1 MVAVSAPA
9 GMPCRQWSAVIV
21 GGVWPHTDPASWQSA
36 SEAQHSKGVE
46 LLDCADQIRSIANQ
60 VAGEQS
66 GDAITGFY
74 DACYR
79 NAATCTS
86 QVDQYFAMA
95 RVSDEVGRLLAGLRE
110 DLDDLDA
117 RAHAEIDK
125 IMQAMASGSLN
136 PVLGYPQLYATVAQA
151 RGDATAISDKATAAI
166 TAQGASI
173 GIGDN
178 PNGNP
183 STPHESPA
191 PATESSNAAN
201 EMSAGW
207 RRGPATKDAPAP
219 KDAPHSADRTNGEAG
234 SRGHDIGEDKGT
246 AKAGTDSDSSS
257 RGDNINDAGS
267 HAPREMSTG
276 HKQHDLGDSAG
287 TPSALSPPMSMPGL
301 GSGSSG
307 TPSMPSAGSS
317 GLGSGGLNMPSTPA
331 ASAPA
336 GLGGGGLPSQ
346 GLSSPAGL
354 GGSGL
359 SGGGGPGPMASSSDF
374 SRGLNAGL
382 GGPAAPFAAPVSPP
396 PSTAAGSAGPAGG
409 LSSAPPPVAAAA
421 GGPAAAGPAVAP
433 GPAMGPGSAVGAS
446 GVPAG
451 PLPPFGSDVP
461 RTAASTAAAVS
472 PAAGPPAP
480 AGPAAGGGSTGQVA
494 PLPPGVVGS
503 GVGASAGAATEGV
516 RSSLPDPLLDS
527 ASQLVY
533 QLLHDSRMY
542 PYMDWCVGVFRT
554 SSGIETVIVNSEG
567 SGYIPTGVFVPR
579 SARMLFADGGLPQ
592 EFRARWFSWANP
604 AETMLAYAELVAEH
618 RRDIDLW
625 ALAVS
630 TECGGSSMP
639 ARSVIQHF
647 EDCSRSLSPIAEH
660 TPASQ
665 LDDTH
670 AHRLETMDRAL
681 YSRLT
686 GFGDGP
692 LPDRSEAWRTTAA
705 AAQLALDR
713 AGAILDLAVP
723 PVIREVFDRLGAG
736 LPVSHDR
743 WGKLLS
749 EANLAAGKASGLR
762 PGWFDSNGVASPY
775 VRACHDLARLM
786 ELLLL
791 WNPDNSQDGTV
802 KYPEIA
808 YLAIQIENTPNG
820 GWDNAS
826 SSSE

>member
-1 MVAVSAPA
+1 MVAVTAPA
-9 GMPCRQWSAVIV
+9 GMPCRQFSAAIV
-21 GGVWPHTDPASWQSA
+21 GGVWPHTDPASFQSA
-36 SEAQHSKGVE
+36 SEAQHGKGVE
-46 LLDCADQIRSIANQ
+46 LLGCAEQIRSVAAQ

-66 GDAITGFY
+66 GDAITGFC
-74 DACYR
+74 DACHR
-79 NAATCTS
+79 SAATCT
-86 QVDQYFAMA
+86 QQADEYFSMA

-110 DLDDLDA
+110 DLDDLDT

-125 IMQAMASGSLN
+125 IMRAMASGSLN
-136 PVLGYPQLYATVAQA
+136 PVLAGQQIMAIVAQA
-151 RGDATAISDKATAAI
+151 RRDAAALSTKATAAI
-166 TAQGASI
+166 SAQGSGI
-173 GIGDN
+173 GLGDN
-178 PNGNP
+178 PAKPGSGNP
-183 STPHESPA
+183 SAPPDKCTPDS
-191 PATESSNAAN
+191 AN
-201 EMSAGW
+201 GMSAGW
-207 RRGPATKDAPAP
+207 RRGPAMKDAPAP
-219 KDAPHSADRTNGEAG
+219 KDAPRDGTDKGAG
-234 SRGHDIGEDKGT
+234 RHKQDIGEGKGPGQDST
-246 AKAGTDSDSSS
+246 KPGGTSDESSQGDFSGTGNRLPGESGAGQ
-257 RGDNINDAGS
+257 R
-267 HAPREMSTG
+267 
-276 HKQHDLGDSAG
+276 KHDLGDSAAG

-317 GLGSGGLNMPSTPA
+317 GLGGSGLNMPSTPA
-331 ASAPA
+331 ASTPA

-382 GGPAAPFAAPVSPP
+382 GGPAAPFAPPVSPP

-433 GPAMGPGSAVGAS
+433 GPAMGAGSAVGAS

-604 AETMLAYAELVAEH
+604 AETMLAYAELAADH
-618 RRDIDLW
+618 REDIDLW

-630 TECGGSSMP
+630 ADDGGSSMP

-660 TPASQ
+660 TPVSQ

-705 AAQLALDR
+705 AAQLALAR
-713 AGAILDLAVP
+713 AGAIPDLAVP
-723 PVIREVFDRLGAG
+723 PTIREVLD
-736 LPVSHDR
+736 
-743 WGKLLS
+743 LLS
-749 EANLAAGKASGLR
+749 QGQPVPSGRWQDLEAAHIAVVTTGAGLR
-762 PGWFDSNGVASPY
+762 PGRMGVDTA
-775 VRACHDLARLM
+775 VRAHVLAYHDLARLI

-791 WNPDNSQDGTV
+791 WRRESIA
-802 KYPEIA
+802 YPEIA
-808 YLAIQIENTPNG
+808 YLAGQIHLTPRAAG
-820 GWDNAS
+820 A
-826 SSSE
+826 

>member
-1 MVAVSAPA
+1 MVAVTNPA
-9 GMPCRQWSAVIV
+9 GMPCREWSAAIV
-21 GGVWPHTDPASWQSA
+21 GGVWPHTDPSSWASA
-36 SEAQHSKGVE
+36 SEAQHSKAVE
-46 LLDCADQIRSIANQ
+46 LLDCADAIRSIAAQ
-60 VAGEQS
+60 AEGEQS
-66 GDAITGFY
+66 GDAITGFC

-86 QVDQYFAMA
+86 QADQYFAMS
-95 RVSDEVGRLLAGLRE
+95 RVTEEVGRLLAGLRE

-125 IMQAMASGSLN
+125 IMQAMALN
-136 PVLGYPQLYATVAQA
+136 PVVAQQQIAAIVAQA
-151 RGDATAISDKATAAI
+151 RRDATALSSKATAAI
-166 TAQGASI
+166 SAQGNLI
-173 GIGDN
+173 GIGEN
-178 PNGNP
+178 PTAPSNGTP
-183 STPHESPA
+183 SA
-191 PATESSNAAN
+191 PAEKCTPDSAKG
-201 EMSAGW
+201 MSAGW
-207 RRGPATKDAPAP
+207 RRGPAP
-219 KDAPHSADRTNGEAG
+219 KDAPRDNDSTKGGPLRREHN
-234 SRGHDIGEDKGT
+234 IGEDKSSGSKT
-246 AKAGTDSDSSS
+246 GSDNSSQGDIAGTGNRLPGESDAV
-257 RGDNINDAGS
+257 RKEHNVGADA
-267 HAPREMSTG
+267 A
-276 HKQHDLGDSAG
+276 AG
-287 TPSALSPPMSMPGL
+287 TPSAIPPPMSMPSL

-317 GLGSGGLNMPSTPA
+317 GLGGSGLNMPSTPA
-331 ASAPA
+331 ASTPA

-382 GGPAAPFAAPVSPP
+382 GGPAAPFAPPVSPP

-433 GPAMGPGSAVGAS
+433 GPAMGAGSAVGAS

-542 PYMDWCVGVFRT
+542 PLMDWCVGVFRT

-567 SGYIPTGVFVPR
+567 SGYIPTDVFVPR

-604 AETMLAYAELVAEH
+604 AETMLAYAELAAD
-618 RRDIDLW
+618 RREDIDLW

-630 TECGGSSMP
+630 TDCGGSSMP

-647 EDCSRSLSPIAEH
+647 EDCSRPLSPIAEH

-681 YSRLT
+681 FSRLT

-692 LPDRSEAWRTTAA
+692 VPDRSEAWRTTAA
-705 AAQLALDR
+705 AAQLALAR
-713 AGAILDLAVP
+713 AGGIPDLAVP
-723 PVIREVFDRLGAG
+723 PTIRGVVDLLSQGQPVPSGRWQDLEASHGVVVTTGAG
-736 LPVSHDR
+736 LR
-743 WGKLLS
+743 TG
-749 EANLAAGKASGLR
+749 GM
-762 PGWFDSNGVASPY
+762 GVDTA
-775 VRACHDLARLM
+775 VRAHVLAYHDLARLV

-791 WNPDNSQDGTV
+791 WRHDSLD
-802 KYPEIA
+802 YPEIA
-808 YLAIQIENTPNG
+808 YLAGQIHLTPRTTG
-820 GWDNAS
+820 AQ
-826 SSSE
+826 